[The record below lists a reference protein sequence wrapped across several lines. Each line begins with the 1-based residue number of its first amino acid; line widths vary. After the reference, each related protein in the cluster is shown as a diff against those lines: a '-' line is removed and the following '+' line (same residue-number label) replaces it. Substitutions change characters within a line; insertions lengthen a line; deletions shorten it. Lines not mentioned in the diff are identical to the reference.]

1 MDLLRNVWQ
10 TILPSELYNGT
21 MGGLIDSISLDM
33 IKKVTSMED
42 ISTTLSNSL
51 VELIKTVDEKCQALF
66 ESDVSVLAVAPS
78 WEKLMNL
85 QFILDASLVDIQAEW
100 KSGRLPKNF
109 KADEVKRLIRALFQ
123 NTERRA
129 NCLQTIV

>member
-1 MDLLRNVWQ
+1 
-10 TILPSELYNGT
+10 
-21 MGGLIDSISLDM
+21 MGGLIELISLDM
-33 IKKVTSMED
+33 LKKVTALED
-42 ISTTLSNSL
+42 ISTSLSNGL
-51 VELIKTVDEKCQALF
+51 VELIKTIEEKCKALF
-66 ESDVSVLAVAPS
+66 ESNVNIVNVVGS

-85 QFILDASLVDIQAEW
+85 QFILDASLVDLQAAW
-100 KSGRLPKNF
+100 KDGRLPKHF